1 MRRLVALLLAA
12 GLTLAGCGSL
22 TSYAAKVNGQRI
34 TQNELDRELNAILGN
49 KAYLEQV
56 DEGFSQQT
64 GERAVGTGK
73 GTLNTVFVARVLE
86 RRIAYELIR
95 QELDRRKL
103 TVTPND
109 VEEARKELAE
119 SLQDEKI
126 LQAFPEGY
134 REELLESNA
143 RVAVLQRFLE
153 RGSGDEAAVKDFY
166 EKNQAAFRINCVR
179 HILVPDR
186 DLAARIK
193 GRIAGGEDFAAIAR
207 AESKD
212 NQGPDGGSAAKG
224 GDLGCSPSGSFVAP
238 FEAAASSLQPGQ
250 VGDPVQTEFGF
261 HVIQLVERKTRSLEE
276 ATPDIRRQLQPG
288 KADALSTFIDEA
300 FAKAKITV
308 NPRYGEFVKSG
319 PEPGV
324 KPPKESTPTTLMP
337 GLPPQQ

>member
-1 MRRLVALLLAA
+1 MVLLLAA
-12 GLTLAGCGSL
+12 GLFLAGCGSL

-56 DEGFSQQT
+56 DQGFAQQT
-64 GERAVGTGK
+64 GERAIGTGK

-95 QELDRRKL
+95 QELNRRKL

-109 VEEARKELAE
+109 VEQARKELVE
-119 SLQDEKI
+119 SLEDEKI
-126 LQAFPEGY
+126 LEAFPKGY
-134 REELLESNA
+134 RDELLRSNA
-143 RVAVLQRFLE
+143 QVAVLQRFLE
-153 RGSGDEAAVKDFY
+153 RGRGDEAAVKDFY
-166 EKNQAAFRINCVR
+166 DKNRAAFQLNCVR

-186 DLAARIK
+186 ALALRIK
-193 GRIAGGEDFAAIAR
+193 QRIAAGEDFAAIAR

-224 GDLGCSPSGSFVAP
+224 GDLGCPPSGSLVAA
-238 FEAAASSLQPGQ
+238 FEAAANSLQPGQ
-250 VGDPVQTEFGF
+250 VSDPVQTEFGF

-276 ATPDIRRQLQPG
+276 ATPDIRRQLHPET
-288 KADALSTFIDEA
+288 ADALRTFVDES
-300 FAKAKITV
+300 FAKAEITV

-319 PEPGV
+319 AETGI
-324 KPPKESTPTTLMP
+324 KPPKETTPSTPTPDLA
-337 GLPPQQ
+337 PQQ